1 MLIHLVY
8 ATFSSGTLSAA
19 EYIQELCTGLGHTCK
34 IILVK
39 DVQEKDL
46 KGPDLLIMGSPSWER
61 DNFKHNGQ
69 PHYDFFSLFKQ
80 YGYDVDAKQ
89 RTSTLDLQ
97 NKPCAVFGLGDKKYP
112 VFCGAVDILA
122 DFLTV
127 SHAHIVSELLRIDG
141 YYFHTPT
148 AQESLHT
155 WLDQALISAK

>member
-1 MLIHLVY
+1 MQIHIIY

-19 EYIQELCTGLGHTCK
+19 EYIQEVTSNLGHTCK

-46 KGPDLLIMGSPSWER
+46 KEPDLLIFGSPSWER
-61 DNFKHNGQ
+61 DHFKHNGQ
-69 PHYDFFSLFKQ
+69 PHYDFFPLFKK
-80 YGYDVDAKQ
+80 YGYDADAEQK
-89 RTSTLDLQ
+89 TSTLDLQ

-127 SHAHIVSELLRIDG
+127 SRARIVSELLRIDG
-141 YYFHTPT
+141 YYFHTPA
-148 AQESLHT
+148 AQEALRK
-155 WLDQALISAK
+155 WLDQALISVK

>member
-1 MLIHLVY
+1 MLIYLVY

-39 DVQEKDL
+39 DVQKKDL
-46 KGPDLLIMGSPSWER
+46 KEPDLLIFGSPSWER

-80 YGYDVDAKQ
+80 YEYDVDAKQ

-141 YYFHTPT
+141 YYFHTPG

>member
-46 KGPDLLIMGSPSWER
+46 KEPDLLIFGSPSWER

-122 DFLTV
+122 DFLTA

>member
-39 DVQEKDL
+39 DVQKKDL
-46 KGPDLLIMGSPSWER
+46 KEPDLLIFGSPSWER